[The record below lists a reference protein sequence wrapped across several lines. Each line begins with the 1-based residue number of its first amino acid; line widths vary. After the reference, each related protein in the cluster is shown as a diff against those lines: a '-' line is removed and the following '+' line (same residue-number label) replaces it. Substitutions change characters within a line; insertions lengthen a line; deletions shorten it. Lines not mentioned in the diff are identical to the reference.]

1 MLRKLLSL
9 LFAISLSLSEAFAIQ
24 EPLWQGRGRIAVSCD
39 GNDHDKDDWAATPM
53 TLALIAAKGLQYKTA
68 VFIYSD
74 HIWGNFDENV
84 KVNGLTYYEHMK
96 KSALEGADMFGFDK
110 SRFVC
115 AVDNPESAFEKLK
128 EAIDASSESD
138 PLIIIGAGPMGVIGE
153 ALNRADKDKL
163 KYVTLVSHSRWNNN
177 HAASHKSWSM
187 EKILNRFGG
196 KVKYVQILDQ
206 NGKKGEYEGLKAA
219 TSRFDWLK
227 DEALKSNPAYKKGA
241 IEWLYGRLLDAAIN
255 GGKRF
260 DVSDSGMLVFIF
272 TGAQKNS
279 PDSLREILENP
290 LASK

>member
-1 MLRKLLSL
+1 MLRKL
-9 LFAISLSLSEAFAIQ
+9 FCISLVMGLCAANVFAAQ
-24 EPLWQGRGRIAVSCD
+24 ALWQGKGRIAVSCD

-53 TLALIAAKGLQYKTA
+53 TLALIAAKGLQDKTA
-68 VFIYSD
+68 VYIYSD
-74 HIWGNFDENV
+74 HVWGNFDGNV
-84 KVNGLTYYEHMK
+84 KINGLTYYEHMK

-115 AVDNPESAFEKLK
+115 AVDNPELAFEKLK

-177 HAASHKSWSM
+177 HAASHKSWNI
-187 EKILNRFGG
+187 EKILKSFGE
-196 KVKYVQILDQ
+196 KIKYVQILDQ

-219 TSRFDWLK
+219 TSRFNWLK
-227 DEALKSNPAYKKGA
+227 EESLTSNPAYKKGA

-260 DVSDSGMLVFIF
+260 DVSDSGMLVFIL

-279 PDSLREILENP
+279 PDSLKEILENP

>member
-1 MLRKLLSL
+1 MLRKL
-9 LFAISLSLSEAFAIQ
+9 FCISLVMGLCAANAFAAQ
-24 EPLWQGRGRIAVSCD
+24 PLWQGKGRIAVSCD

-53 TLALIAAKGLQYKTA
+53 TLALIAAKGLQDKTA
-68 VFIYSD
+68 VYIYSD
-74 HIWGNFDENV
+74 HVWGNFDGNV
-84 KVNGLTYYEHMK
+84 KINGLTYYEHMK

-115 AVDNPESAFEKLK
+115 AVDNPELAFEKLK

-177 HAASHKSWSM
+177 HAASHKSWNIDKILESFG
-187 EKILNRFGG
+187 EKI
-196 KVKYVQILDQ
+196 KYVQILDQ

-219 TSRFDWLK
+219 TSRFNWLK
-227 DEALKSNPAYKKGA
+227 EESLTSNPAYKKGA

-260 DVSDSGMLVFIF
+260 DVSDSGMLVFIL

-279 PDSLREILENP
+279 PDSLKEILENP